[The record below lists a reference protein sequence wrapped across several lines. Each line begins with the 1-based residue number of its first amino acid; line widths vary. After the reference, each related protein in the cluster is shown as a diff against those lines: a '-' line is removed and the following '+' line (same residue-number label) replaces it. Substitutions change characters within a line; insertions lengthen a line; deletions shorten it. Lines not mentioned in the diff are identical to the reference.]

1 VRQPAAP
8 LTGAPPFLTVFGFF
22 DENRLAESREEARR
36 RGWWHAAP
44 MTGWIFVG
52 TALTALP
59 ALLALS
65 WAHQRRVFARYLLCL
80 GAGLVGAAGMA
91 ALFAMVGARLTYDP
105 AASSELG
112 NWSGILGAALGLL
125 LGWVAGAVAA
135 PAVLLRVLGTGL
147 DATRLLVGVV
157 VGAVIS
163 GVLVYAMLALHVGD
177 GPQVWPMRALAA
189 LSSVATFVGLV
200 LAAREPTA
208 F

>member
-1 VRQPAAP
+1 
-8 LTGAPPFLTVFGFF
+8 
-22 DENRLAESREEARR
+22 
-36 RGWWHAAP
+36 
-44 MTGWIFVG
+44 MTGWLLLG

-65 WAHQRRVFARYLLCL
+65 WAHQRRVFARYLVCL
-80 GAGLVGAAGMA
+80 AAGLVGAAGMA
-91 ALFAMVGARLTYDP
+91 ALFAMLGARLTHDP

-112 NWSGILGAALGLL
+112 NWSGLVGAALGLV
-125 LGWVAGAVAA
+125 LGWIAGAVAA
-135 PAVLLRVLGTGL
+135 PAAVLRVLGTAL
-147 DATRLLVGVV
+147 DATRLLVAVV
-157 VGAVIS
+157 IGAAIS

-177 GPQVWPMRALAA
+177 GPEVWPMRGLAA